1 MKYSQF
7 LAVLLS
13 LAPLLALGKP
23 YPLDYWARRDVIS
36 AVTVS
41 PDGQRLGLMKI
52 PAKGE
57 NPIIEIYE
65 TANLGKKPFRINA
78 KPMEILLFEWVDNDN
93 IVMVSRQKVRDKID
107 SFNQGVYGFRLALVD
122 IKKRKIKEF
131 KEEETD
137 TSIVSVLPD
146 KPGKI
151 LISFSEGGEDGPGAK
166 LQEAFRPRSYWEFDL
181 DRGSKKLLIRGK
193 LLLGNID
200 FDDAGNPILARGF
213 DLGSSELIWFW
224 RRPGESKWTEFY
236 RRHEDEFEVFE
247 VYGQDPVKPGHFIVA
262 ATRGGDKS
270 SLWSFSAEKKSFAEQ
285 LYKRS
290 DVDICGVVSHS
301 NTWTHNREI
310 VGVQYCKDKI
320 YSEFFDEAEGAL
332 HRQLHQVIPGADSIA
347 VTSRSRD
354 GNTLTIRNTGPR
366 DPGTYYLLHEGK
378 LQLIGGARP
387 YFEPEQLADVRYITY
402 PARDGRIIPA
412 YLTVPNGKPPFP
424 LVVMPHGGP
433 FVREVVQFDEWGQL
447 LANNGYL
454 VLQPQYRGSLG
465 YGSEHYQSAFIKGGQ
480 GGYKMQDDKDDGVAH
495 LLKEGLT
502 TRDNVAMF
510 GWSYGGYS
518 ALVAASRSPQ
528 AYQCTIAGAAVSD
541 PNMQVNYYRYQ
552 MRGAQ
557 KIEQLNMWDD
567 SVSPMEEVAK
577 VNVPVLLIHGD
588 VDQRVPVGHAKKYL
602 KALRKADKPHKY
614 VELKGADHFSNTLF
628 YDHKMTIYKELLG
641 YLSGECGL
649 RAG

>member
-78 KPMEILLFEWVDNDN
+78 KPMEIEFFDWVDNDN
-93 IVMVSRQKVRDKID
+93 IVMRSRQKVRDKID
-107 SFNQGVYGFRLALVD
+107 DFNEGVYGYRLALVD

-131 KEEETD
+131 KEEETS
-137 TSIVSVLPD
+137 TVIVSVLPD
-146 KPGKI
+146 KPRKI
-151 LISFSEGGEDGPGAK
+151 LISLREGAEDGPGAK

-193 LLLGNID
+193 LLLANID

-213 DLGSSELIWFW
+213 DLGSSELILFW
-224 RRPGESKWTEFY
+224 RRPGENKWTEFY
-236 RRHEDEFEVFE
+236 RQHEDEFETFE
-247 VYGQDPVKPGHFIVA
+247 VYGKDPVKPGHFIVE

-290 DVDICGVVSHS
+290 DVDICGVIPHS

-310 VGVQYCKDKI
+310 VGVWYCKDKI
-320 YSEFFDEAEGAL
+320 YPEFFDEAEGAL
-332 HRQLHQVIPGADSIA
+332 HRQLHQVIPGADYIDI
-347 VTSRSRD
+347 TSRSRD

-366 DPGTYYLLHEGK
+366 DPGTYYLLYQGK

-433 FVREVVQFDEWGQL
+433 FVRETVLFSEWGQL

-454 VLQPQYRGSLG
+454 VLQPQYRGSRN
-465 YGSEHYQSAFIKGGQ
+465 YGMDHYQSAFIKGGQ

-510 GWSYGGYS
+510 GWSYGGYA

-528 AYQCTIAGAAVSD
+528 AYRCTIAGAAVSD

-552 MRGAQ
+552 MRGTQ
-557 KIEQLNMWDD
+557 KIAQLNMWDD

>member
-78 KPMEILLFEWVDNDN
+78 KPMEIVLFNWVDNDN
-93 IVMVSRQKVRDKID
+93 IVMLSRQKVRDKID
-107 SFNQGVYGFRLALVD
+107 DFNEGVYGFRLALVD

-131 KEEETD
+131 KNEETD
-137 TSIVSVLPD
+137 TGIVSVLPD
-146 KPGKI
+146 KPRKI

-193 LLLGNID
+193 LALANID
-200 FDDAGNPILARGF
+200 FDEAGNPILARGF
-213 DLGSSELIWFW
+213 DLGSSELTWFW
-224 RRPGESKWTEFY
+224 RRPGESKWTELY
-236 RRHEDEFEVFE
+236 RLHEDEFETFT
-247 VYGQDPVKPGHFIVA
+247 VYGQDPVKPDHFIVG
-262 ATRGGDKS
+262 TDRGGDKS

-290 DVDICGVVSHS
+290 DVDICGVIFHS
-301 NTWTHNREI
+301 NTWTHNEEI

-320 YSEFFDEAEGAL
+320 YPEFFDEAEGAL
-332 HRQLHQVIPGADSIA
+332 HRQLHQVIPGADSIDI
-347 VTSRSRD
+347 TSRSRD

-366 DPGTYYLLHEGK
+366 DPGTYYLLYEGK

-424 LVVMPHGGP
+424 LVVLPHGGP
-433 FVREVVQFDEWGQL
+433 FVREVVLFDEWGQL

-465 YGSEHYQSAFIKGGQ
+465 YGVEHYQSAFIKGGQ
-480 GGYKMQDDKDDGVAH
+480 GGYKMQDDKDDGVTH

-528 AYQCTIAGAAVSD
+528 AYRCTIAGAAVSD

-552 MRGAQ
+552 LRGIQ
-557 KIEQLNMWDD
+557 KIEQLKMWDD

-577 VNVPVLLIHGD
+577 VNVPILLIHGD

>member
-78 KPMEILLFEWVDNDN
+78 KPMEIELFDWVDNDN
-93 IVMVSRQKVRDKID
+93 IVMLSRQKVRDKID
-107 SFNQGVYGFRLALVD
+107 DFNEGVYEQRLALVD

-131 KEEETD
+131 KNEETD
-137 TSIVSVLPD
+137 TGIVSVLPD
-146 KPGKI
+146 KPRKI

-193 LLLGNID
+193 LALANID
-200 FDDAGNPILARGF
+200 FDEAGNPILARGF
-213 DLGSSELIWFW
+213 DLGSSELTWFW
-224 RRPGESKWTEFY
+224 RRPGESKWTELY
-236 RRHEDEFEVFE
+236 RLHEDEFETFT
-247 VYGQDPVKPGHFIVA
+247 VYGQDPVKPDHFIVG
-262 ATRGGDKS
+262 TDRGGDKS

-290 DVDICGVVSHS
+290 DVDICGVIFHS
-301 NTWTHNREI
+301 NTWTHNEEI

-320 YSEFFDEAEGAL
+320 YPEFFDEAEGAL
-332 HRQLHQVIPGADSIA
+332 HRQLHQVIPGADSIDI
-347 VTSRSRD
+347 TSRSRD

-366 DPGTYYLLHEGK
+366 DPGTYYLLYEGK

-424 LVVMPHGGP
+424 LVVLPHGGP
-433 FVREVVQFDEWGQL
+433 FVREVVLFDEWGQL

-465 YGSEHYQSAFIKGGQ
+465 YGVEHYQSAFIKGGQ
-480 GGYKMQDDKDDGVAH
+480 GGYKMQDDKDDGVTH

-528 AYQCTIAGAAVSD
+528 AYRCTIAGAAVSD

-552 MRGAQ
+552 LRGIQ
-557 KIEQLNMWDD
+557 KIEQLKMWDD

-577 VNVPVLLIHGD
+577 VNVPILLIHGD

>member
-78 KPMEILLFEWVDNDN
+78 KPMEIVLFNWVDNDN
-93 IVMVSRQKVRDKID
+93 IVMLSRQKVRDKID
-107 SFNQGVYGFRLALVD
+107 DFNEGVYGFRLALVD

-131 KEEETD
+131 KNEETD
-137 TSIVSVLPD
+137 TGIVSVLPD

-193 LLLGNID
+193 LALANID
-200 FDDAGNPILARGF
+200 FDEAGNPILARGF
-213 DLGSSELIWFW
+213 DLGSSELTWFW
-224 RRPGESKWTEFY
+224 RRPGESKWTELY
-236 RRHEDEFEVFE
+236 RLHEDEFETFT
-247 VYGQDPVKPGHFIVA
+247 VYGQDPVKPDHFIVG
-262 ATRGGDKS
+262 TDRGGDKS

-290 DVDICGVVSHS
+290 DVDICGVIFHS
-301 NTWTHNREI
+301 NTWTHNEEI

-320 YSEFFDEAEGAL
+320 YPEFFDEAEGAL
-332 HRQLHQVIPGADSIA
+332 HRQLHQVIPGADSIDI
-347 VTSRSRD
+347 TSRSRD

-366 DPGTYYLLHEGK
+366 DPGTYYLLYQGK

-424 LVVMPHGGP
+424 LVVLPHGGP
-433 FVREVVQFDEWGQL
+433 FVREVVLFDEWGQL

-465 YGSEHYQSAFIKGGQ
+465 YGVEHYQSAFIKGGQ

-528 AYQCTIAGAAVSD
+528 AYRCTIAGAAVSD

-552 MRGAQ
+552 LRGIQ
-557 KIEQLNMWDD
+557 KIEQLKMWDD

-577 VNVPVLLIHGD
+577 VNVPILLIHGD